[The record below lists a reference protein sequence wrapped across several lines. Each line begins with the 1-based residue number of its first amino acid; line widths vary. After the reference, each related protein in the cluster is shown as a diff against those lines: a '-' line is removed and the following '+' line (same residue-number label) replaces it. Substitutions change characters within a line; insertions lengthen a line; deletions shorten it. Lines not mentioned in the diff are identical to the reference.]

1 MTWQVATDGRHG
13 LQRTYNMQRALRN
26 AQRAR
31 CNMHLRID
39 DERSL
44 RPSELKDVRDEAA
57 RLPACAAD
65 PTAEGQSHL
74 AQSHFAQSHLAQSHL
89 AQSHLA
95 QSGPT

>member
-1 MTWQVATDGRHG
+1 
-13 LQRTYNMQRALRN
+13 MQH
-26 AQRAR
+26 AR